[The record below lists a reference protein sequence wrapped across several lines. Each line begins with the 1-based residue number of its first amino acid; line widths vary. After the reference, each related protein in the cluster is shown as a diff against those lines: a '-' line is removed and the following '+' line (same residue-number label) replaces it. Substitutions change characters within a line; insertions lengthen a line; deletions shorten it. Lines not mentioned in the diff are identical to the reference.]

1 MDLWKLLAVIL
12 CLVQVE
18 YVGFIKSMVEF
29 FLALFRAFYS
39 IFAIILNAFAAIW
52 PDAKFLFLIT
62 LCYSSI
68 ANAIAS
74 LIVLLYILNKHLKN
88 SPLILSTVSVEPTL
102 KAKLWSWF
110 HYYWRFLLFSLGI
123 AILLGGLLPLIAQW
137 FDQDPISSLKYSKY
151 IGNISMLP
159 ASWLAF
165 WLLLRRKGKKQLL
178 RISTCVWSSRW
189 LLNCL
194 IYHYIK
200 YYFQERIVNDLA

>member
-1 MDLWKLLAVIL
+1 
-12 CLVQVE
+12 
-18 YVGFIKSMVEF
+18 MVEF
-29 FLALFRAFYS
+29 FLALFHPFYS
-39 IFAIILNAFAAIW
+39 IFAWRRYYTECICCDLAGCEISFSYYIMLLGGLALNELVIIW
-52 PDAKFLFLIT
+52 PDEKFLFLAT

-102 KAKLWSWF
+102 KVKLWSWF

-137 FDQDPISSLKYSKY
+137 FGQDPISSLKYSKY

-159 ASWLAF
+159 ASWLDF

-178 RISTCVWSSRW
+178 RISTCV
-189 LLNCL
+189 
-194 IYHYIK
+194 
-200 YYFQERIVNDLA
+200 

>member
-1 MDLWKLLAVIL
+1 MLDLLRVWW
-12 CLVQVE
+12 
-18 YVGFIKSMVEF
+18 SF
-29 FLALFRAFYS
+29 FWRYS
-39 IFAIILNAFAAIW
+39 ILFILFLLGGGIILNAFAAIW

-102 KAKLWSWF
+102 KTKLWSWF

-137 FDQDPISSLKYSKY
+137 FGQDPISSLKYSKY

-165 WLLLRRKGKKQLL
+165 WLLLRRKGEKQLL
-178 RISTCVWSSRW
+178 RISTCV
-189 LLNCL
+189 
-194 IYHYIK
+194 
-200 YYFQERIVNDLA
+200 

>member
-1 MDLWKLLAVIL
+1 MLDLLRVWWSFFWRYSVLFILFLL
-12 CLVQVE
+12 
-18 YVGFIKSMVEF
+18 GGG
-29 FLALFRAFYS
+29 
-39 IFAIILNAFAAIW
+39 IILNAFAAIW

-137 FDQDPISSLKYSKY
+137 FGQDPISSLKYSKY

-178 RISTCVWSSRW
+178 RIIFTSPLQYPTFD
-189 LLNCL
+189 
-194 IYHYIK
+194 H
-200 YYFQERIVNDLA
+200 